1 MAVAEM
7 PGDAD
12 QMLRIVTANFQQR
25 LRRRHDLD
33 QPAIIE
39 HQRVSA
45 TQRDRILEVQQEF
58 KPARARHRHSPP
70 VAIIEVE
77 HDGIGWRL
85 APVMLTPYLRGADH
99 K

>member
-1 MAVAEM
+1 M
-7 PGDAD
+7 PADAD
-12 QMLRIVTANFQQR
+12 QVLWIVTANFQQR

-33 QPAIIE
+33 QPAVIE

-45 TQRDRILEVQQEF
+45 AQRDRILEVQQEF
-58 KPARARHRHSPP
+58 KPARAHHRHSPP
-70 VAIIEVE
+70 VAIVEIE

-85 APVMLTPYLRGADH
+85 APAMLTPYLRGADH